1 MSRTKILVGFIILLC
16 VLFAV
21 FEFGEILWLSEVFRG
36 LIVPSITVLYITNY
50 KPKICCFALFLILFS
65 LAELISISSL
75 LPFVVNEVPYLLI
88 YYACNGLYVMAYSF
102 LVYNIIRNLNI
113 RVIARNFYIH
123 LFVLGILNSYLLY
136 VLFKIMSP
144 FIVDMGEIFIEFAY
158 NIVILL
164 VLSVSLINFLY
175 KDTQKSLL
183 MFLGS
188 LCIVFSEVIQIAY
201 LYIASKILLDIL
213 YTVLLVAAF
222 YLFYK
227 QAILNEEEVSVLSGN
242 EVFK

>member
-1 MSRTKILVGFIILLC
+1 MSRTKILIGFIILLC
-16 VLFAV
+16 VLFTV
-21 FEFGEILWLSEVFRG
+21 FEFGEILWLSEVSRG

-65 LAELISISSL
+65 LAEIVSILSL
-75 LPFVVNEVPYLLI
+75 LPVVESKVPYLLI
-88 YYACNGLYVMAYSF
+88 YYTCNGLYATAYSF
-102 LVYNIIRNLNI
+102 LVFNIIRTLNI

-123 LFVLGILNSYLLY
+123 LFVLAILNSYLLY

-144 FIVDMGEIFIEFAY
+144 FILDIGEIFIEIAY
-158 NIVILL
+158 NIAILM
-164 VLSVSLINFLY
+164 VLSASLINFIY

-188 LCIVFSEVIQIAY
+188 LCIVFSEVIQLAY
-201 LYIASKILLDIL
+201 LYISSKILLDIL
-213 YTVLLVAAF
+213 YTILLVAAF
-222 YLFYK
+222 YFFYK
-227 QAILNEEEVSVLSGN
+227 QAILNEEESSVLSGN